1 MTRLVAKSTPSTQV
15 FAQRWG
21 AAHAGNHIKCA
32 LWSPQLTATEKKKS
46 LSRFK
51 QNRRRDIAEATRR
64 VLAREGYAQ
73 LSARK
78 VAAEAGLSLG
88 HITYNFSG
96 MDDVLAEAYR
106 VTSEQLREASMRS
119 LETAANDPMA
129 RLEAFL
135 RAGFTDEFLDF
146 HHLRMRIDLWS
157 AACNSEV
164 LAETE
169 RVLYDHY
176 RQTLRELMVPLTDG
190 SPEKAKNIPAL
201 LDSVMA
207 TQDGLWLDWLRRRNR
222 GAVENG
228 LRMCMNLVRSAL
240 SC

>member
-1 MTRLVAKSTPSTQV
+1 MTD
-15 FAQRWG
+15 
-21 AAHAGNHIKCA
+21 
-32 LWSPQLTATEKKKS
+32 TENNKS

-51 QNRRRDIAEATRR
+51 QNRRRDIAEAARR

-106 VTSEQLREASMRS
+106 VTSDQLREASMRS
-119 LETAANDPMA
+119 LATAASDPLA

-157 AACNSEV
+157 AACNSDV
-164 LAETE
+164 LADTE

-176 RQTLRELMVPLTDG
+176 RQMLRELLMPLAEPNPKTVE
-190 SPEKAKNIPAL
+190 SVPAL
-201 LDSVMA
+201 LDIVMA
-207 TQDGLWLDWLRRRNR
+207 TQDGLWLDWLRRRDSV
-222 GAVENG
+222 AVDNG
-228 LRMCMNLVRSAL
+228 LRLCVALVRSTL

>member
-1 MTRLVAKSTPSTQV
+1 MTD
-15 FAQRWG
+15 
-21 AAHAGNHIKCA
+21 
-32 LWSPQLTATEKKKS
+32 TENNKS

-51 QNRRRDIAEATRR
+51 QNRRRDIAEAARR

-96 MDDVLAEAYR
+96 MDDVLAEAYH

-119 LETAANDPMA
+119 LATAASDPLA

-135 RAGFTDEFLDF
+135 RAGFTDEFLEF

-157 AACNSEV
+157 AACNSDV
-164 LAETE
+164 LADTE

-176 RQTLRELMVPLTDG
+176 RQTLRELLMPLAAPNPRTVE
-190 SPEKAKNIPAL
+190 SIPAL
-201 LDSVMA
+201 LDTVMA
-207 TQDGLWLDWLRRRNR
+207 TQDGLWLDWLRRRDSV
-222 GAVENG
+222 AVENG
-228 LRMCMNLVRSAL
+228 LRMCVVLVRSTL

>member
-1 MTRLVAKSTPSTQV
+1 MTETGK
-15 FAQRWG
+15 
-21 AAHAGNHIKCA
+21 N
-32 LWSPQLTATEKKKS
+32 KS

-51 QNRRRDIAEATRR
+51 QNRRRDIAEAARR

-119 LETAANDPMA
+119 LATAASNPLA

-157 AACNSEV
+157 AACNSDV
-164 LAETE
+164 LADTE

-176 RQTLRELMVPLTDG
+176 RETLRGLLMPLAEAN
-190 SPEKAKNIPAL
+190 PKAVESIPAL
-201 LDSVMA
+201 LDTVMA
-207 TQDGLWLDWLRRRNR
+207 TQDGLWLDWLRRRDSV
-222 GAVENG
+222 AVENG
-228 LRMCMNLVRSAL
+228 LRMCVTLVRSTL

>member
-1 MTRLVAKSTPSTQV
+1 
-15 FAQRWG
+15 
-21 AAHAGNHIKCA
+21 
-32 LWSPQLTATEKKKS
+32 LTDTENNKS

-51 QNRRRDIAEATRR
+51 QNRRRDIAEAARR

-119 LETAANDPMA
+119 LATAASDPLA

-135 RAGFTDEFLDF
+135 RAGFTDEFLEF

-157 AACNSEV
+157 AACNSDV
-164 LAETE
+164 LADTE

-176 RQTLRELMVPLTDG
+176 RQTLRELLMPLAAPNPRTVE
-190 SPEKAKNIPAL
+190 SIPAL
-201 LDSVMA
+201 LDTVMA
-207 TQDGLWLDWLRRRNR
+207 TQDGLWLDWLRRRDSV
-222 GAVENG
+222 AVENG
-228 LRMCMNLVRSAL
+228 LRMCVVLVRSTL

>member
-1 MTRLVAKSTPSTQV
+1 MTETGK
-15 FAQRWG
+15 
-21 AAHAGNHIKCA
+21 N
-32 LWSPQLTATEKKKS
+32 KS

-51 QNRRRDIAEATRR
+51 QNRRRDIAEAARR

-119 LETAANDPMA
+119 LATAASNPLA

-146 HHLRMRIDLWS
+146 QHLRMRIDLWS
-157 AACNSEV
+157 AACNSDV
-164 LAETE
+164 LADTE

-176 RQTLRELMVPLTDG
+176 RETLRGLLMPLAEAN
-190 SPEKAKNIPAL
+190 PKAVESIPAL
-201 LDSVMA
+201 LDTVMA
-207 TQDGLWLDWLRRRNR
+207 TQDGLWLDWLRRRDSV
-222 GAVENG
+222 AVENG
-228 LRMCMNLVRSAL
+228 LRMCVTLVRSTL

>member
-1 MTRLVAKSTPSTQV
+1 MTETGK
-15 FAQRWG
+15 
-21 AAHAGNHIKCA
+21 N
-32 LWSPQLTATEKKKS
+32 KS

-51 QNRRRDIAEATRR
+51 QNRRRDIAEAARR

-119 LETAANDPMA
+119 LATAASNPLA

-157 AACNSEV
+157 AACNSDV
-164 LAETE
+164 LADTE

-176 RQTLRELMVPLTDG
+176 REALRGLLMPLAEAN
-190 SPEKAKNIPAL
+190 PKAVESIPAL
-201 LDSVMA
+201 LDTVMA
-207 TQDGLWLDWLRRRNR
+207 TQDGLWLDWLRRRDSV
-222 GAVENG
+222 AVENG
-228 LRMCMNLVRSAL
+228 LRMCVTLVRSTL

>member
-1 MTRLVAKSTPSTQV
+1 MTE
-15 FAQRWG
+15 
-21 AAHAGNHIKCA
+21 
-32 LWSPQLTATEKKKS
+32 TEKKKS

-106 VTSEQLREASMRS
+106 VISEQLREASMRS
-119 LETAANDPMA
+119 LATAASDPMA

-169 RVLYDHY
+169 RGLYDHY
-176 RQTLRELMVPLTDG
+176 RQTLEELLVPLAERN
-190 SPEKAKNIPAL
+190 PERAESIPAL
-201 LDSVMA
+201 LDAVMA
-207 TQDGLWLDWLRRRNR
+207 TQDGLWLNWLRRRNR
-222 GAVENG
+222 VAVENG
-228 LRMCMNLVRSAL
+228 LRMCVTLVRNTL
-240 SC
+240 YC

>member
-1 MTRLVAKSTPSTQV
+1 MTD
-15 FAQRWG
+15 
-21 AAHAGNHIKCA
+21 
-32 LWSPQLTATEKKKS
+32 TENNKP

-51 QNRRRDIAEATRR
+51 QNRRRDIAEAARR

-96 MDDVLAEAYR
+96 MDDVLAEAYH

-119 LETAANDPMA
+119 LATAASDPLA

-135 RAGFTDEFLDF
+135 RAGFTDEFLEF

-157 AACNSEV
+157 AACNSDV
-164 LAETE
+164 LADTE

-176 RQTLRELMVPLTDG
+176 RQTLRELLMPLAAPNPRTVE
-190 SPEKAKNIPAL
+190 SIPAL
-201 LDSVMA
+201 LDTVMA
-207 TQDGLWLDWLRRRNR
+207 TQDGLWLDWLRRRDSV
-222 GAVENG
+222 AVENG
-228 LRMCMNLVRSAL
+228 LRMCVVLVRSTL

>member
-1 MTRLVAKSTPSTQV
+1 
-15 FAQRWG
+15 
-21 AAHAGNHIKCA
+21 
-32 LWSPQLTATEKKKS
+32 LTETGKNKS

-51 QNRRRDIAEATRR
+51 QNRRRDIAEAARR

-119 LETAANDPMA
+119 LATAASNPLA

-146 HHLRMRIDLWS
+146 QHLRMRIDLWS
-157 AACNSEV
+157 AACNSDV
-164 LAETE
+164 LADTE

-176 RQTLRELMVPLTDG
+176 RETLRGLLMPLAEAN
-190 SPEKAKNIPAL
+190 PKAVESIPAL
-201 LDSVMA
+201 LDTVMA
-207 TQDGLWLDWLRRRNR
+207 TQDGLWLDWLRRRDSV
-222 GAVENG
+222 AVENG
-228 LRMCMNLVRSAL
+228 LRMCVTLVRSTL

>member
-1 MTRLVAKSTPSTQV
+1 MTD
-15 FAQRWG
+15 
-21 AAHAGNHIKCA
+21 
-32 LWSPQLTATEKKKS
+32 TENNKS

-51 QNRRRDIAEATRR
+51 QNRRRDIAEAARR

-96 MDDVLAEAYR
+96 MDDVLAEAYH

-119 LETAANDPMA
+119 LAAAASDPLA

-135 RAGFTDEFLDF
+135 RAGFTDEFLEF

-157 AACNSEV
+157 AACNSDV
-164 LAETE
+164 LADTE

-176 RQTLRELMVPLTDG
+176 RQTLRELLMPLAAPNP
-190 SPEKAKNIPAL
+190 SKVESIPAL
-201 LDSVMA
+201 LDTVMA
-207 TQDGLWLDWLRRRNR
+207 TQDGLWLDWFRRRDSV
-222 GAVENG
+222 AVENG
-228 LRMCMNLVRSAL
+228 LRMCVVLVRSTL

>member
-1 MTRLVAKSTPSTQV
+1 MTEAK
-15 FAQRWG
+15 
-21 AAHAGNHIKCA
+21 N
-32 LWSPQLTATEKKKS
+32 EKS
-46 LSRFK
+46 HSRVQ
-51 QNRRRDIAEATRR
+51 QNRRREIAEAARR

-88 HITYNFSG
+88 HITYNFTG

-106 VTSEQLREASMRS
+106 VVSEQLREASMRS
-119 LETAANDPMA
+119 LETAASDPMA
-129 RLEAFL
+129 RLDAFL
-135 RAGFTDEFLDF
+135 RAGFTEEFLEF

-157 AACNSEV
+157 AACKSEV

-176 RQTLRELMVPLTDG
+176 RETMRELLVPLALGD
-190 SPEKAKNIPAL
+190 PEKATRIPAL
-201 LDSVMA
+201 LDTIMA
-207 TQDGLWLDWLRRRNR
+207 TQDGLWLDWLRRRNP

-228 LRMCMNLVRSAL
+228 LGMCVTLVRTAL

>member
-1 MTRLVAKSTPSTQV
+1 MTE
-15 FAQRWG
+15 
-21 AAHAGNHIKCA
+21 
-32 LWSPQLTATEKKKS
+32 TEKDKS
-46 LSRFK
+46 LSRSR
-51 QNRRRDIAEATRR
+51 QNRRRDIAEAARR

-119 LETAANDPMA
+119 LATAASDPLA

-135 RAGFTDEFLDF
+135 RAGFADEFLEF

-157 AACNSEV
+157 AARNSGV
-164 LAETE
+164 LADTE

-176 RQTLRELMVPLTDG
+176 RQMLRELLVPLAGPNANAD
-190 SPEKAKNIPAL
+190 ERIPAL
-201 LDSVMA
+201 LDTVMA
-207 TQDGLWLDWLRRRNR
+207 TQDGLWLDWLRRRDSA
-222 GAVENG
+222 AVENG
-228 LRMCMNLVRSAL
+228 LRLCVALVRSTL
-240 SC
+240 GC

>member
-1 MTRLVAKSTPSTQV
+1 MQVLGQCPGLHKPSKTV
-15 FAQRWG
+15 RAPSGAQE
-21 AAHAGNHIKCA
+21 
-32 LWSPQLTATEKKKS
+32 LTDTENNKS

-51 QNRRRDIAEATRR
+51 QNRRRDIAEAARR

-96 MDDVLAEAYR
+96 MDDVLAEAYH

-119 LETAANDPMA
+119 LATAASDPLA

-135 RAGFTDEFLDF
+135 RAGFTDEFLEF

-157 AACNSEV
+157 AACNSDV
-164 LAETE
+164 LADTE

-176 RQTLRELMVPLTDG
+176 RQTLRELLMPLAAPNPRTVE
-190 SPEKAKNIPAL
+190 SIPAL
-201 LDSVMA
+201 LDTVMA
-207 TQDGLWLDWLRRRNR
+207 TQDGLWLDWLRRRDSV
-222 GAVENG
+222 AVENG
-228 LRMCMNLVRSAL
+228 LRMCVVLVRSTL

>member
-1 MTRLVAKSTPSTQV
+1 MTD
-15 FAQRWG
+15 
-21 AAHAGNHIKCA
+21 
-32 LWSPQLTATEKKKS
+32 TENNKS

-51 QNRRRDIAEATRR
+51 QNRRRDIAEAARR

-106 VTSEQLREASMRS
+106 VTSDQLREASMRS
-119 LETAANDPMA
+119 LATAASDPLA

-157 AACNSEV
+157 AACNSDV
-164 LAETE
+164 LADTE

-176 RQTLRELMVPLTDG
+176 RQMLRELLMPLAEPNPKTVE
-190 SPEKAKNIPAL
+190 SVPAL
-201 LDSVMA
+201 LDIVMA
-207 TQDGLWLDWLRRRNR
+207 TQDGLWLDWLRRRDSV
-222 GAVENG
+222 AVENG
-228 LRMCMNLVRSAL
+228 LRLCVALVRSTL

>member
-1 MTRLVAKSTPSTQV
+1 MIPDWLYTLAGIALCVLLIPYVLGPILIFFTLRFRMPPTVVAVDPRV
-15 FAQRWG
+15 
-21 AAHAGNHIKCA
+21 HP
-32 LWSPQLTATEKKKS
+32 LP
-46 LSRFK
+46 
-51 QNRRRDIAEATRR
+51 AEA
-64 VLAREGYAQ
+64 RE
-73 LSARK
+73 
-78 VAAEAGLSLG
+78 
-88 HITYNFSG
+88 F
-96 MDDVLAEAYR
+96 LAEAYR

-119 LETAANDPMA
+119 LATAASNPLA

-228 LRMCMNLVRSAL
+228 LRMCMNLVRNAL